1 MRMLLIALSPCTA
14 RMAIEDCDW
23 AATWRTIK
31 KIQGIQHPQDRPIRP
46 LYTAPTIRK
55 AVRDETKVESLAT
68 CSHTARIF
76 GGKRTFGGARHVTMR
91 SMRLSRCAGL
101 ILLLAG
107 GPAAFSQT
115 PKLQALIITGQNN
128 HDWRG

>member
-1 MRMLLIALSPCTA
+1 
-14 RMAIEDCDW
+14 
-23 AATWRTIK
+23 
-31 KIQGIQHPQDRPIRP
+31 
-46 LYTAPTIRK
+46 
-55 AVRDETKVESLAT
+55 
-68 CSHTARIF
+68 
-76 GGKRTFGGARHVTMR
+76 MR

-128 HDWRG
+128 HDWRGTTPVLRKLLEDTGRYEVRVTQDISGARPHTHAP